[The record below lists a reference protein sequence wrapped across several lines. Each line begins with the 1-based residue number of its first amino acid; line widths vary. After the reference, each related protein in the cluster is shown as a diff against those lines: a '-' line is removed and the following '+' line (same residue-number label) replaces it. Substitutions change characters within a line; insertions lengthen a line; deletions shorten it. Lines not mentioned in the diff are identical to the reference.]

1 MLACAHTQL
10 HACRYTHVYSAQA
23 RDNVDVCTCICMFI
37 CIYILYTNM
46 TQGLSPPTPT
56 PRPMYPPFAAW
67 VLLRLTPGLSLS
79 VVFALACHKQKLQS
93 WLTRRMCMLY
103 GNYTGLATQQP
114 ANLQK
119 YACSYLSVVLSSSKR
134 WLLHDTILDVAVFP
148 VFRCRW

>member
-1 MLACAHTQL
+1 
-10 HACRYTHVYSAQA
+10 
-23 RDNVDVCTCICMFI
+23 
-37 CIYILYTNM
+37 M

-119 YACSYLSVVLSSSKR
+119 YACSYLLVVLSSSKR

-148 VFRCRW
+148 VFR